1 MPKIEAP
8 TDFAVSSAATM
19 LVETCFSR
27 LPPPTE
33 KTRTASLSLIRDPL
47 SHSLKVVSQPSS
59 LARAVSSETL
69 SMGE

>member
-8 TDFAVSSAATM
+8 TDLAVSRAATM
-19 LVETCFSR
+19 LVETCFSA

-33 KTRTASLSLIRDPL
+33 NTSTASLPLIREPF
-47 SHSLKVVSQPSS
+47 SHSLNVVSQPSS